1 MNKKILHLCSSSPIT
16 KSYID
21 FINENFGKENHFF
34 VIFATSFAYEYP
46 NNCLL
51 ITKKKGKF
59 NYLKILLM
67 LNKATKI
74 ILHGFFYNRFITRL
88 LTISPWNIKKCY
100 WVIWG
105 GDLYDDVEQV
115 EYTRTLKYKQF
126 YFFKKWIIKKIR
138 YYATYLEYDYQ
149 LAIKHYN
156 SEAKLVNCIMYPSN
170 VFTPLNEDL
179 QQELPYGKKIK
190 ILLGNS
196 ASEANNHEEI
206 IHLLANIKTQTEFI
220 VYCPL
225 SYGSI
230 ENAKRVKDLGRKML
244 GDRFIPMENFMP
256 LNEYKIFLKS
266 IAIAI
271 FNHKRQEAMG
281 NIINLLGLNKKIFIK
296 NDVAQF
302 ALFKNLGLKFYKI
315 EDLKHLD
322 DLIKLTI
329 NNQGIIQK
337 NFNLDTLYANW
348 QEIFTT
354 SPNLKYAQS

>member
-34 VIFATSFAYEYP
+34 VIFATSFVYKYP

-51 ITKKKGKF
+51 ITPENGKF
-59 NYLKILLM
+59 NYLKVLLM

-74 ILHGFFYNRFITRL
+74 ILHGYFHNRL
-88 LTISPWNIKKCY
+88 LTPTLLLCSWNIKKCY

-105 GDLYDDVEQV
+105 ADLYDDVEQV
-115 EYTRTLKYKQF
+115 KYTKTLKYRLF
-126 YFFKKWIIKKIR
+126 YFFKKCVIR
-138 YYATYLEYDYQ
+138 NIPYYVTYLEYDYQ

-179 QQELPYGKKIK
+179 KQEFPYDKEIK

-230 ENAKRVKDLGRKML
+230 ENAKKIKTLGRKML
-244 GDRFIPMENFMP
+244 GERFIPMENFMP
-256 LNEYKIFLKS
+256 LDEYKIFLQS
-266 IAIAI
+266 IDVAI
-271 FNHKRQEAMG
+271 FNHRRQEAMG
-281 NIINLLGLNKKIFIK
+281 NIINLLGMGKKIYLHIDNAAVLMFCSQSKIHVYTTNK
-296 NDVAQF
+296 LEQ
-302 ALFKNLGLKFYKI
+302 ALTS
-315 EDLKHLD
+315 H
-322 DLIKLTI
+322 I
-329 NNQGIIQK
+329 NNINITNINKILK
-337 NFNLDTLYANW
+337 NFSLDKL
-348 QEIFTT
+348 IFETKK
-354 SPNLKYAQS
+354 LFD